1 MQDGLNKKADI
12 DALNN
17 LEKLILEKINEVVR
31 AFTK

>member
-1 MQDGLNKKADI
+1 LNKKADI

-17 LEKLILEKINEVVR
+17 LEKMILEKINEVVR